1 MESIAPK
8 RKHHRKKKR
17 TTSGSSLISKA
28 LAAAGIG
35 FTLAGLV
42 YAITLFK
49 NSDSLIQLFLNLF
62 QPQEVVE
69 VEQEM
74 PGGTSNGFLFFF
86 LPSVLGLAVLGFFR
100 NVLKPWNKPISV
112 FLASAV
118 LFIQIILALKM
129 FLQGEWYFPNLAIAI
144 LFIVFIAVVHF
155 WNAWRLKSVH
165 VLILA
170 SGYFY
175 FSLITLTAYYAGG
188 HEYYFSVAI
197 IFSVVFYMVTKAIA
211 KPSLNLLNNAF
222 ALGFMGLFWLRKFVV
237 NTKPDFLLVF
247 LVFATAFYIL
257 FYVIAL
263 LASRKEQLRL
273 SKWSQLAMLWGNFLF
288 FAGTTGFVIIKFY
301 GIGYLWILVTVLLL
315 LHAGGIWWMK
325 QTESTA
331 WKLSHTFL
339 MAVLASLLL
348 PLLLQQNIVLIFM
361 SGVSIGLLY
370 ITLSDKNKT
379 TYWAYMAAAGL
390 MLLLLAYNWFVVY
403 LPALIFPIEVPHS
416 ELMIH
421 GVVSTLAVML
431 ALWVQLIMLKDD
443 TLPNTRQ
450 APDTI
455 GLRRILR
462 VLMMGTL
469 YGFVT
474 WISSIIVIRIEN
486 STIWVPVAWFM
497 AGALFFIGAI
507 IRYTGKKTFLKMPV
521 LNIAFIFL
529 MLYPLLVQWRMFTVN
544 ALKVQTGQYHTAG
557 IVLHYIALAAMVF
570 LALIVIPKIIY
581 QVRRKPA
588 PKALLQFLSI
598 VLISLVICFEYE
610 NLYMLISGNTV
621 LQMLS
626 VAGQEIPISGN
637 HYLAFSVLS
646 GLLMVVILLKSLLD
660 HDTTLRNIAFVLS
673 GLILLKIFF
682 YDFEIVSTGMR
693 AVVFIVTGV
702 LLSGVALVYP
712 RMQKEGKQRYE
723 RRHTKKRAEEGVL

>member
-1 MESIAPK
+1 MEDQLEPESTK
-8 RKHHRKKKR
+8 SHKWKKKSSKSDKI
-17 TTSGSSLISKA
+17 SGL
-28 LAAAGIG
+28 LLVFGI
-35 FTLAGLV
+35 V
-42 YAITLFK
+42 
-49 NSDSLIQLFLNLF
+49 FL
-62 QPQEVVE
+62 
-69 VEQEM
+69 
-74 PGGTSNGFLFFF
+74 
-86 LPSVLGLAVLGFFR
+86 VLGFIYIFESVTSQGGVIALFQNLFSPSESTEVVPVEFKGWPNLLYVFLPLMLGLIATIVFAER
-100 NVLKPWNKPISV
+100 NKTIAFYLSVLFSFALFIYQLKVIVLNFNIGSAYYPNFIFASV
-112 FLASAV
+112 FL
-118 LFIQIILALKM
+118 
-129 FLQGEWYFPNLAIAI
+129 FLP
-144 LFIVFIAVVHF
+144 VF
-155 WNAWRLKSVH
+155 
-165 VLILA
+165 LILA
-170 SGYFY
+170 NAIKFKNGINVIPALLYFY
-175 FSLITLTAYYAGG
+175 SSCVIYSGNYSGNFQFLFAYTIAFSGLFYYT
-188 HEYYFSVAI
+188 
-197 IFSVVFYMVTKAIA
+197 IFKIR

-348 PLLLQQNIVLIFM
+348 PLLLQQDMVLIFM
-361 SGVSIGLLY
+361 SGLSIGLLY

-431 ALWVQLIMLKDD
+431 AHWVQLIMLKDD

-486 STIWVPVAWFM
+486 STIWVPVAWFI

-712 RMQKEGKQRYE
+712 RLQKEGKQRYE
-723 RRHTKKRAEEGVL
+723 RRHTKKKVEEGVL